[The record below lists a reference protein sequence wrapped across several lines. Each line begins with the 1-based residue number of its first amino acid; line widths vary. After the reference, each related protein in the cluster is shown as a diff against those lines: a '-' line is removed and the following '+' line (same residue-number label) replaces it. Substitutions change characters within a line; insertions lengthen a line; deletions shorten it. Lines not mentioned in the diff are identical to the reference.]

1 MVASSIFKHA
11 QTCLKKTL
19 GPFSS
24 TLFEPSQLLA
34 MYWLLCVKGGLRW
47 TDNQTC
53 DRLTEMLFDVDMQAI
68 HTRNTHKIEEKNKQL
83 HAVH

>member
-1 MVASSIFKHA
+1 
-11 QTCLKKTL
+11 
-19 GPFSS
+19 
-24 TLFEPSQLLA
+24 